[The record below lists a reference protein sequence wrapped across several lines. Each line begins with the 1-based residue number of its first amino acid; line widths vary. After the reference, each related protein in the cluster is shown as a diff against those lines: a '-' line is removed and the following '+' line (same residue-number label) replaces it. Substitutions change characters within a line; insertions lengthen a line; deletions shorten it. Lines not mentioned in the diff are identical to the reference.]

1 MTQKWNLQDIR
12 PAEPK
17 QPRRVIAKETLHKT
31 ISRTPANGNG
41 NNGYNLNNKIS
52 EGDGNDE
59 DTGTIV
65 IKDNKKT
72 NRFNFTLVAVAIIV
86 LLGGAIGLSMFFSKT
101 TLTVF
106 PESREP
112 NVNAEFVA
120 YPDKRSG
127 MLNYEIMTL
136 DDTGERQVK
145 ASGQQQVEEQA
156 KGFIEIIKT
165 TPGTER
171 LIKNTRFRSPE
182 GFIFRIQESV
192 VVPGS
197 LKDASGT
204 LVPGTIRAEVFA
216 DAVGQEYNLP
226 SGTKFDIPGFKD
238 SNLTELYNGIRAENR
253 EAFTGGFNGPRF
265 IIDENELST
274 ARQSLQM
281 ELRDKLLSQIDAKK
295 PADFVAFD
303 DAVTFTY
310 NQLPTVQFGDNL
322 VTIREQAVLQLP
334 LFKHTDLASFL
345 AKETI
350 TTYAQEPVRIRNID
364 DLKFSYTDSSVS
376 SANIANL
383 PSLTFN
389 IVGKPLL
396 VWEYNSDQLQKDLAG
411 KPMTALQTV
420 LPGYPGIVNADIT
433 GKPFW
438 KRSFPSE
445 SKDINII
452 EIIKVN

>member
-17 QPRRVIAKETLHKT
+17 QPRRVIAKEIVHKT
-31 ISRTPANGNG
+31 VSRNP
-41 NNGYNLNNKIS
+41 NNENSGFSINNNNNKES
-52 EGDGNDE
+52 DE
-59 DTGTIV
+59 DTGTII

-72 NRFNFTLVAVAIIV
+72 NNFNFILVGLAIVV
-86 LLGGAIGLSMFFSKT
+86 LLGGAISLSLFLSKT
-101 TLTVF
+101 TLTIF
-106 PESREP
+106 PESQEP

-127 MLNYEIMTL
+127 MLTYEIMTL

-182 GFIFRIQESV
+182 GLIFRIQESV
-192 VVPGS
+192 VVPGA
-197 LKDASGT
+197 LKDVGGT
-204 LVPGTIRAEVFA
+204 LVPGMIRAEVFA
-216 DAVGQEYNLP
+216 DAIGPEYNLP
-226 SGTKFDIPGFKD
+226 IGTKFDVPGFKD
-238 SNLTELYNGIRAENR
+238 SNLTELYNGIHAENR

-265 IIDENELST
+265 IIDDNELST

-281 ELRDKLLSQIDAKK
+281 ELRDKLLSKIDAQK

-303 DAVTFTY
+303 EAVTFTY

-334 LFKHTDLASFL
+334 LFKHSDLASFL
-345 AKETI
+345 AQETI
-350 TTYAQEPVRIRNID
+350 TTYSQEPVRIRNID
-364 DLKFSYTDSSVS
+364 DLKFSYSDSNIS
-376 SANIANL
+376 STNIANL

-396 VWEYNSDQLQKDLAG
+396 VWEYNSEQLQKDLAG
-411 KPMTALQTV
+411 KPMTAITTV
-420 LPGYPGIVNADIT
+420 LPGYPGIKNADIT

-438 KRSFPSE
+438 KRSFPADP
-445 SKDINII
+445 KDINII
-452 EIIKVN
+452 ESLKTK